1 MAMGLNK
8 VCLLGNVGLKPEI
21 RTMQDGRE
29 LASFKLAT
37 SQTWKEKGT
46 DNKKTKTEWHR
57 IVVFS
62 EGLVKV
68 IKNYVDQGTKLY
80 IEGSIQTK
88 KWTGTDNIER
98 TSTEIILQGY
108 NSVLLLLDSKG
119 QSANVVIER
128 EPVEKEPPQII
139 QDKDGPH
146 IELMEELDDEV
157 PF

>member
-29 LASFKLAT
+29 MARFKLAT
-37 SQTWKEKGT
+37 SETWKVKGT
-46 DNKKTKTEWHR
+46 TDKKTKTEWHI

-68 IKNYVDQGTKLY
+68 IKNYVEQGSKLY
-80 IEGSIQTK
+80 IEGAIQTR
-88 KWTGTDNIER
+88 KWKGTDDVER
-98 TSTEIILQGY
+98 TSTEIVLQGY

-119 QSANVVIER
+119 QAANVTI
-128 EPVEKEPPQII
+128 EKEPTQLV
-139 QDKDGPH
+139 QERDGQQV
-146 IELMEELDDEV
+146 ELMEELDDEV

>member
-8 VCLLGNVGLKPEI
+8 VCLIGNVGLKPEI

-29 LASFKLAT
+29 MASFKLAT
-37 SQTWKEKGT
+37 SETWKVKGT
-46 DNKKTKTEWHR
+46 NDKKTKTEWHR

-80 IEGSIQTK
+80 IEGAIQTR
-88 KWTGTDNIER
+88 KWKGTDEVER
-98 TSTEIILQGY
+98 TSTEIVLQGY
-108 NSVLLLLDSKG
+108 NSSLLLLDSKG
-119 QSANVVIER
+119 QAANIAI
-128 EPVEKEPPQII
+128 EKEPTQLV
-139 QDKDGPH
+139 QERDGQH
-146 IELMEELDDEV
+146 VELMEELDDEV